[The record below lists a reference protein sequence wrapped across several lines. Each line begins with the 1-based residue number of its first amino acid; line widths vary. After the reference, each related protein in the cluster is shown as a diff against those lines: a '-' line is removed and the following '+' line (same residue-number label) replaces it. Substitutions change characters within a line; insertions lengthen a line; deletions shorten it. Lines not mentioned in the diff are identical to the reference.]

1 MVICCWI
8 KERTKLNGAVL
19 RGAPRYFFPSH
30 DIEIPV
36 PVKMS
41 VAVFRAAS
49 FTRRHV
55 LDGGKQSSFARQ
67 KYF

>member
-1 MVICCWI
+1 MVIFCWI
-8 KERTKLNGAVL
+8 KERTNESVP
-19 RGAPRYFFPSH
+19 RGAPRYFFPSQ

-41 VAVFRAAS
+41 VAFFRAAS

-55 LDGGKQSSFARQ
+55 LDGFGK
-67 KYF
+67 